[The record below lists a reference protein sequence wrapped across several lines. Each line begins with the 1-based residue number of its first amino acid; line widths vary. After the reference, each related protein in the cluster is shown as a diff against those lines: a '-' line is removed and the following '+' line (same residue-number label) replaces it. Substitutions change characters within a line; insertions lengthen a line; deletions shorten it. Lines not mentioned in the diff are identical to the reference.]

1 MDAPLDASLAW
12 ARGYRHQ
19 TAGLP
24 GVSCAFRE
32 ELEDFEVEEVPAYE
46 PSGEGEHLYLWI
58 EKRGVGTPEAEM
70 RLARALHV
78 PEAGCGHAGR
88 KDARGVTRQWLSF
101 HGARAEEALELELD
115 GIRVLRAEYHS
126 NKLRVGHLV
135 GNRFTLVL
143 RGIGVERRGDV
154 EAVLRALESDG
165 MPNYFGEQRFGRG
178 GRAHEL
184 GQLLVA
190 DDREG
195 YVHALVSP
203 EHAGHGKAAAELRR
217 VILAGERSAY
227 RHLGSLGR
235 QLDPDLAALAKQLA
249 RRPGSLASA
258 VRAIPKTTRRF
269 HVNALQSWCF
279 NGVVAARLER
289 WGGLGSLWPGD
300 MAQKHDSGGCF
311 RVEDA
316 ELDTT
321 RAGRMEI
328 SPTGPM
334 PGPRMDAP
342 EGEPGELE
350 AGVLEKLA
358 VVASSL
364 GGLPGGIGARGV
376 RRALRVPLV
385 GLEVAWEG
393 ERLRLSFQLPKGSY
407 ATTLVEEVRKL
418 LPQP

>member
-19 TAGLP
+19 TSGLP

-32 ELEDFEVEEVPAYE
+32 ELEDFEVEEIPAYE

-58 EKRGVGTPEAEM
+58 EKRGIGTPDAER

-78 PEAGCGHAGR
+78 QETDCGHAGR

-101 HGARAEEALELELD
+101 HGARAEDALELELD
-115 GIRVLRAEYHS
+115 GIRVLRAEYHG
-126 NKLRVGHLV
+126 NKLRVGHLQ
-135 GNRFTLVL
+135 GNRFVLVL
-143 RGIGVERRGDV
+143 RGIESDRRQGV
-154 EAVLRALESDG
+154 EAVLADLESRG

-178 GRAHEL
+178 GRSHEL

-195 YVHALVSP
+195 YVLALVSP
-203 EHAGHGKAAAELRR
+203 EHAGNSPAASELQR

-227 RHLGSLGR
+227 RHLGGLARHLDSDLG
-235 QLDPDLAALAKQLA
+235 ALAQQLA

-258 VRAIPKTTRRF
+258 VRAIPKATRRF
-269 HVNALQSWCF
+269 HVNALQSVCF
-279 NGVVAARLER
+279 NGVLAKRLER
-289 WGGLGSLWPGD
+289 FGGLDSLHVGD

-316 ELDTT
+316 ELDTARAT
-321 RAGRMEI
+321 RLEI

-334 PGPRMDAP
+334 PGPRMDSP

-350 AGVLEKLA
+350 AGVLRELGVEA
-358 VVASSL
+358 GAF
-364 GGLPGGIGARGV
+364 GGLPGGIGARGA
-376 RRALRVPLV
+376 RRALRVPLL
-385 GLEVAWEG
+385 GLEVAWTG
-393 ERLRLSFQLPKGSY
+393 TQLRLGFQLPKGCY

>member
-32 ELEDFEVEEVPAYE
+32 ELEDFEVEELPAYE
-46 PSGEGEHLYLWI
+46 PCGEGEHLYLWI
-58 EKRGVGTPEAEM
+58 EKRGIGTPDAER

-88 KDARGVTRQWLSF
+88 KDARGVTRQWLSL
-101 HGARAEEALELELD
+101 HGARAEEALALELD
-115 GIRVLRAEYHS
+115 GIRVLRAEYHG
-126 NKLRVGHLV
+126 NKLRVGHLI
-135 GNRFTLVL
+135 GNRFMLVL
-143 RGIGVERRGDV
+143 RGIDAGRRGDL
-154 EAVLRALESDG
+154 EAVLAALERRG
-165 MPNYFGEQRFGRG
+165 MPNYFGQQRFGRG

-184 GQLLVA
+184 GKLLVA

-203 EHAGHGKAAAELRR
+203 EHAGSSPAAAELRR

-227 RHLGSLGR
+227 RHLGGLARRLDSDLG
-235 QLDPDLAALAKQLA
+235 ALAQQLA

-258 VRAIPKTTRRF
+258 VRAIPKSTRRF
-269 HVNALQSWCF
+269 HVNALQSVCF
-279 NGVVAARLER
+279 NGVLAARLER
-289 WGGLGSLWPGD
+289 WGELGSLHVGD

-316 ELDTT
+316 ELDTG
-321 RAGRMEI
+321 RAGRLEI

-334 PGPRMDAP
+334 PGPRMDSP

-350 AGVLEKLA
+350 ARVLKDLGVQ
-358 VVASSL
+358 ASAF
-364 GGLPGGIGARGV
+364 GGLPGGIGARGA

-385 GLEVAWEG
+385 GLDVVWEG
-393 ERLRLSFQLPKGSY
+393 SQLRLTFQLPKGSY
-407 ATTLVEEVRKL
+407 ATTLVEELRKL